1 MVYVTD
7 KGILQGTVPCLEDV
21 EVRFP
26 WKVWDVDSG
35 I

>member
-7 KGILQGTVPCLEDV
+7 KGILQGTVPRLQDV
-21 EVRFP
+21 EVVS
-26 WKVWDVDSG
+26 WKVWDVDG